1 MRTKQLGLECDE
13 ARKRMKSSH
22 CDNLDLYVIFILSE
36 GSGHKTTSTSWF
48 YCLAYKV
55 SIS

>member
-1 MRTKQLGLECDE
+1 MRTKQLGLEYDE

-36 GSGHKTTSTSWF
+36 GSRHKTTSTSWF